1 MAKVEINTGIRRN
14 PTLFYS
20 VIRKSYFG
28 SVYFGKPSVS
38 EQEKDWAHGR
48 RKKRKKEK
56 GCELNSM

>member
-48 RKKRKKEK
+48 RKKRK
-56 GCELNSM
+56 